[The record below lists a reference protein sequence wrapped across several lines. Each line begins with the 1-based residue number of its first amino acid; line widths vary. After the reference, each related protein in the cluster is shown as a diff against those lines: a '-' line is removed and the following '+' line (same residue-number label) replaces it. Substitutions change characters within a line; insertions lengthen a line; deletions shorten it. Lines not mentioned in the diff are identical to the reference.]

1 MESENRDLHLS
12 LSPGPMSPLSPSSPP
27 DIDSP
32 LSSSANSSVLMEQL
46 DQLEFD
52 KEEIQTKYE
61 EMKVSD
67 ICYQFYC
74 TVTELTAFTQGEYVD
89 IRDKYKKVRSKYEDL
104 QGKYRD
110 LQATCALVS
119 CMVTIIRL

>member
-1 MESENRDLHLS
+1 MQSLTEKLENLESENRDLHLS
-12 LSPGPMSPLSPSSPP
+12 LSPPRPMSPLSLSSPP

-61 EMKVSD
+61 EMKVRD
-67 ICYQFYC
+67 IYQP
-74 TVTELTAFTQGEYVD
+74 D
-89 IRDKYKKVRSKYEDL
+89 IL
-104 QGKYRD
+104 FM
-110 LQATCALVS
+110 QATCEIYYENRVPVD
-119 CMVTIIRL
+119 VTEICIINP